1 MATRRPLVYLSG
13 VSSELP
19 LGDDIDGAL
28 YQSQQIVAGSGL
40 VGGGFFG
47 DNPRLDVALVS
58 NPSGLYFASNNKLG
72 IDGKAQASGN
82 AALVSAGVALS
93 SGNAALALGTT
104 ALASGNAALTVG
116 TASLPL
122 TGGTMQG
129 RIVASGGTPAQP
141 GLTFGDGG
149 VYGSGQYFVGVAV
162 SGAAV
167 LSVTPDYVRVETNNF
182 QIKTAKT
189 PVSSTDTGTP
199 GQIAWDSNY
208 LYVCVATNQWKRS
221 DLNTFP

>member
-19 LGDDIDGAL
+19 LSDNIDGAL

-40 VGGGFFG
+40 VGGGTFG
-47 DNPRLDVALVS
+47 SNPRLDVALVL
-58 NPSGLYFASNNKLG
+58 NPSGLYFSADSKLG
-72 IDGKAQASGN
+72 IDGRAQASGN
-82 AALVSAGVALS
+82 AGIAFASVALS

-104 ALASGNAALTVG
+104 ALASGNAALSVG

-122 TGGTMQG
+122 AGGTMQG
-129 RIVASGGTPAQP
+129 TIVVSGGTSAAP
-141 GLTFGDGG
+141 GIRLGVGG
-149 VYGSGQYFVGVAV
+149 IYGSGQYFIGVAV
-162 SGAAV
+162 SGVGRLA
-167 LSVTPDYVRVETNNF
+167 VTPDFVRVEGNNF
-182 QIKTAKT
+182 QIQTSRT
-189 PVSSTDTGTP
+189 PISSSDTGTP

-208 LYVCVATNQWKRS
+208 LYVCVATNTWKRS